1 MQHLMELLEQ
11 YGAIIVFINVL
22 LEQLGLPIPAYPM
35 LLITGS
41 LSGDG
46 HYSFAS
52 LWIIAV
58 IAALIADCIW
68 FYAGRKYGTRVI
80 NKLCKIS
87 LSPDSCVKQTES
99 LFLKV
104 GPASLLFCKFIPGF
118 ASISSVLAGS
128 LKTRLLTFLFFDGLG
143 AVIWVGSALLLGSLF
158 SSAIDQLL
166 NVLIELGKWGS
177 ALLGIALALFI
188 SKKWWERHRFL
199 KSLRMAKISVNA
211 LYDLIEGGA
220 NPVIIDTRSPHL
232 MEDGWIPGARFID
245 QNRVDE
251 LAEQISPDDEIVLYC
266 SCPNDVTAAKIAKAF
281 ISKGYINV
289 RPLAGGIDAW
299 NAAGYSLV
307 KRSNIS

>member
-41 LSGDG
+41 LSVDG

-232 MEDGWIPGARFID
+232 IEDGWIPGARFID